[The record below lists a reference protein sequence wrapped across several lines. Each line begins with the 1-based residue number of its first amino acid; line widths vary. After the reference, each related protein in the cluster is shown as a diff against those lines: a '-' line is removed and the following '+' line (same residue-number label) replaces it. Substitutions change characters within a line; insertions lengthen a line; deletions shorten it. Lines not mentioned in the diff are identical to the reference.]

1 MSDLNNY
8 SVDDEMGKYI
18 DAFEIKQAN
27 LGMQSFPHSPR
38 RFNPNTNRND
48 VLAQMENGGY
58 IKVGEEPVIP
68 FKDAPQNALERV
80 QENQP
85 ILPFQDA
92 PANALERVAEPMLP
106 FKDAPANMVAN
117 LQTDAPAQPTMQE
130 NTDQPMDTPGASIES
145 AMEYADF
152 LNTRGVA
159 TPQELLAAGYSPEVT
174 AAVFG
179 NEAQD
184 NMPNEVFR
192 TEPLSEQEIEN
203 ILRNG
208 GSVLGEY
215 DPTIRETGR
224 VELTQYLIELAEDSL
239 AEDLRA
245 QGFTEDN
252 IQRQLEAQRPRIKN
266 ESRSLSGMFFG
277 DETTF
282 GIGVGDFVTAGV
294 MDIQEGARLFKQG
307 VNSGSVAD
315 RSFGALLV
323 LAGIAEATGVGMV
336 VGKGI
341 KKSIP
346 ILRSTLTQAGEAAD
360 LRIAEEG
367 NTLFSNPITPVTN
380 RMISMIGKLVREPEK
395 NIINTAFP
403 DEQTSTAVQ
412 SQVAAQKNNYPA
424 KDGWLQEG
432 MEVANVKQKKDKVE
446 VTYKEVPYNFHIPP
460 ENVDPIKWQ
469 NTIKRKTVNEIKNL
483 ANRAAQ
489 GDPAA
494 KAIIEQANWYRAMRA
509 RMRQE
514 FGGLGDLFADLLGT
528 TSAQTG
534 VTQNFD
540 NAVEIMRRFSRGEF
554 DNEIRMYE
562 EMLAKGDTSPIKLGQ
577 MHNDPNSP
585 FKLITK
591 ASGSL
596 FNANSPASTRAL
608 LDLFRSAKGS
618 PKTPNF
624 TGNLIGYTNAATVD
638 VWAARFLRRM
648 SGQKRLP
655 PPVEKGVSGKH
666 MVGSTLADP
675 KVGAEFG
682 FGQRVIQDAVDEIN
696 KKGFIKNVA
705 PDIGE
710 MGADDLQAVLWFL
723 EKEIWTN
730 KGWTSKAGEGGSLDF
745 EASLAG
751 AADQSAIK
759 NNREILNKKFK
770 PPNKLKKETDEQY
783 AARVKQAQEADTAAK
798 LAAQEEVNA
807 AAAPVARYVLGI
819 SVERP
824 GARPTNVEQANV
836 AARLGEP
843 AKQDQSVVMY
853 QVNNTYGRFMQSDE
867 RAFNAEFVVREN
879 FDPSGVTKRMVE
891 VAKDAD
897 QDAAFISKI
906 VPERTADSRPGVEI
920 YFRNRQDADYA
931 RDLSDELTK
940 YNVDGFTFITDA
952 RVADQPSRQAGMNE
966 EAIAGLTGIRFQY
979 IPEFDMGADAWNAM
993 SAAEKAAKLDEIE
1006 EIYDDIII
1014 DLMRQNTDISTAIV
1028 THNET
1033 NVIGRDGYDAILG
1046 TKAD

>member
-1 MSDLNNY
+1 MSDLLNNLTDY
-8 SVDDEMGKYI
+8 EVEKYI
-18 DAFEIKQAN
+18 EAENVIKSGINPQTTKDKK
-27 LGMQSFPHSPR
+27 SV
-38 RFNPNTNRND
+38 FNPETGTHDILTR
-48 VLAQMENGGY
+48 MGSGGY
-58 IKVGEEPVIP
+58 VKIGEESLDVEATRPGS
-68 FKDAPQNALERV
+68 
-80 QENQP
+80 
-85 ILPFQDA
+85 ILL
-92 PANALERVAEPMLP
+92 N
-106 FKDAPANMVAN
+106 
-117 LQTDAPAQPTMQE
+117 
-130 NTDQPMDTPGASIES
+130 G
-145 AMEYADF
+145 MEYGRETPEYQRYYPDPEPQPEVMSTSPSMGEIGQTEEVPF
-152 LNTRGVA
+152 VSMQTRIEDARAYA
-159 TPQELLAAGYSPEVT
+159 TSLGNPTAQDLLAAGYSPEVT
-174 AAVFG
+174 NAVFG
-179 NEAQD
+179 NQAQD
-184 NMPNEVFR
+184 NMPNEVTR
-192 TEPLSEQEIEN
+192 TEPLSAAEVEETI
-203 ILRNG
+203 RNG
-208 GSVLGEY
+208 GSVIGEY
-215 DPTIRETGR
+215 DPTLRETGK
-224 VELTQYLIELAEDSL
+224 LQLSQYLLGMAEQSFVD
-239 AEDLRA
+239 DLRA
-245 QGFTEDN
+245 QGLTEDN
-252 IQRQLEAQRPRIKN
+252 IQRQLEAVRPRLKN
-266 ESRSLSGMFFG
+266 ETSVLSDMFFG
-277 DETTF
+277 SSNSL
-282 GIGVGDFVTAGV
+282 GIGVGDFVTAGI

-307 VNSGSVAD
+307 RTSGGVD
-315 RSFGALLV
+315 RGLGAMLV
-323 LAGIAEATGVGMV
+323 LAGLAEATGVGKLISKPLKAIISKAR
-336 VGKGI
+336 VG
-341 KKSIP
+341 
-346 ILRSTLTQAGEAAD
+346 LADAGQAAD
-360 LRIAEEG
+360 LRIADG
-367 NTLFSNPITPVTN
+367 ANTLYSNPITPAADQ
-380 RMISMIGKLVREPEK
+380 MISMIGKLLREPEK

-403 DEQTSTAVQ
+403 GDEASTAVQ
-412 SQVAAQKNNYPA
+412 SQVASQKNNYPA
-424 KDGWLQEG
+424 DQGWLQEG

-489 GDPAA
+489 GDPSA

-562 EMLAKGDTSPIKLGQ
+562 EMLAKGDTNPITLGQ
-577 MHNDPNSP
+577 MHKDPDSP

-682 FGQRVIQDAVDEIN
+682 FGQRVIKDAVDEIN

-705 PDIGE
+705 PNIGE

-723 EKEIWTN
+723 EKEIWTK

-751 AADQSAIK
+751 AADQGKIK
-759 NNREILNKKFK
+759 SNREILNKKFK
-770 PPNKLKKETDEQY
+770 APNKLKKETDEQY

-824 GARPTNVEQANV
+824 GARPTNVDQANV

-879 FDPSGVTKRMVE
+879 FDPSAVTKRMVE

-906 VPERTADSRPGVEI
+906 VPERTDNSRPGVEI
-920 YFRNRQDADYA
+920 YFKNRQDADYA

-952 RVADQPSRQAGMNE
+952 RVADQPGRQAGMNE
-966 EAIAGLTGIRFQY
+966 EAVAGLTGIRFQY

-993 SAAEKAAKLDEIE
+993 SAADKAAKLDEIE
-1006 EIYDDIII
+1006 DIYHDIII
-1014 DLMRQNTDISTAIV
+1014 DMNRQNTDISTAII

-1033 NVIGRDGYDAILG
+1033 NVIGSDGYDAILG
-1046 TKAD
+1046 TTAD

>member
-38 RFNPNTNRND
+38 RFNPNTNKND

-58 IKVGEEPVIP
+58 IKVGDEEVVR
-68 FKDAPQNALERV
+68 K
-80 QENQP
+80 QP
-85 ILPFQDA
+85 SESL
-92 PANALERVAEPMLP
+92 
-106 FKDAPANMVAN
+106 VAN

-130 NTDQPMDTPGASIES
+130 NTDQSMDTPGASIES
-145 AMEYADF
+145 AMEYADTVKR
-152 LNTRGVA
+152 NQGQVTA
-159 TPQELLAAGYSPEVT
+159 DDMLAAGYDENTIKAIGIGADV
-174 AAVFG
+174 
-179 NEAQD
+179 
-184 NMPNEVFR
+184 
-192 TEPLSEQEIEN
+192 EPMVLSTQEIEDR
-203 ILRNG
+203 LRNG
-208 GSVLGEY
+208 GSFIGEY
-215 DPTIRETGR
+215 DPTIRENGR

-245 QGFTEDN
+245 QGFTQDQ
-252 IQRQLEAQRPRIKN
+252 IDLELQAERPRIAN

-307 VNSGSVAD
+307 LNNDSVAD

-336 VGKGI
+336 VGKAI

-346 ILRSTLTQAGEAAD
+346 TLRSTLTQAGEAAD

-367 NTLFSNPITPVTN
+367 NTFYSNPITPVTD

-403 DEQTSTAVQ
+403 DEQASTAVQ

-460 ENVDPIKWQ
+460 ENVDPTKWQ
-469 NTIKRKTVNEIKNL
+469 NTIKRKTVNEIKKL
-483 ANRAAQ
+483 ADRAAQ

-562 EMLAKGDTSPIKLGQ
+562 EMLAKGDTNPIKLGQ
-577 MHNDPNSP
+577 MHNDPNNP

-751 AADQSAIK
+751 AADQSKIK
-759 NNREILNKKFK
+759 SNREIINTKFK
-770 PPNKLKKETDEQY
+770 PPNKRLKETDEQY

-879 FDPSGVTKRMVE
+879 FDPSGVTRRMVE

>member
-1 MSDLNNY
+1 MSDLLNNLTDY
-8 SVDDEMGKYI
+8 EVEKYI
-18 DAFEIKQAN
+18 EAENVIKSGINPQTTK
-27 LGMQSFPHSPR
+27 GKKSV
-38 RFNPNTNRND
+38 FNPETGTHDILTR
-48 VLAQMENGGY
+48 MGSGGY
-58 IKVGEEPVIP
+58 VKIGEESLDVEATRPGS
-68 FKDAPQNALERV
+68 
-80 QENQP
+80 
-85 ILPFQDA
+85 ILL
-92 PANALERVAEPMLP
+92 N
-106 FKDAPANMVAN
+106 
-117 LQTDAPAQPTMQE
+117 
-130 NTDQPMDTPGASIES
+130 G
-145 AMEYADF
+145 MEYGRETPEYQRYYPDPEPQPEVMSTSPSMGELGQAEAAPVVSEQ
-152 LNTRGVA
+152 TRIEDARAYA
-159 TPQELLAAGYSPEVT
+159 TSLGNPTAQDLLAAGYSPEVT
-174 AAVFG
+174 NAVFG
-179 NEAQD
+179 NQAQD
-184 NMPNEVFR
+184 NMPNEVTR
-192 TEPLSEQEIEN
+192 TEPLSAAEVEETI
-203 ILRNG
+203 RNG
-208 GSVLGEY
+208 GSVIGEY
-215 DPTIRETGR
+215 DPTLRETGK
-224 VELTQYLIELAEDSL
+224 LQLSQYLLGMAEQSFVD
-239 AEDLRA
+239 DLRA
-245 QGFTEDN
+245 QGLTEDN
-252 IQRQLEAQRPRIKN
+252 IQRQLEAVRPRLKN
-266 ESRSLSGMFFG
+266 ETSVLSDMFFG
-277 DETTF
+277 SSNSL
-282 GIGVGDFVTAGV
+282 GIGVGDFVTAGI

-307 VNSGSVAD
+307 RTSGGVD
-315 RSFGALLV
+315 RGLGAMLV
-323 LAGIAEATGVGMV
+323 LAGLAEATGVGKLISKPLKAIISKAR
-336 VGKGI
+336 VG
-341 KKSIP
+341 
-346 ILRSTLTQAGEAAD
+346 LADAGQAAD
-360 LRIAEEG
+360 LRIADG
-367 NTLFSNPITPVTN
+367 ANTLYSNPITPAADQ
-380 RMISMIGKLVREPEK
+380 MISMIGKLLREPEK

-403 DEQTSTAVQ
+403 GDEASTAVQ
-412 SQVAAQKNNYPA
+412 SQVASQKNNYPA
-424 KDGWLQEG
+424 DQGWLQEG

-489 GDPAA
+489 GDPSA

-562 EMLAKGDTSPIKLGQ
+562 EMLAKGDTNPITLGQ
-577 MHNDPNSP
+577 MHKDPDSP

-682 FGQRVIQDAVDEIN
+682 FGQRVIKDAVDEIN

-705 PDIGE
+705 PNIGE

-723 EKEIWTN
+723 EKEIWTK

-751 AADQSAIK
+751 AADQGKIK
-759 NNREILNKKFK
+759 SNRKILNKKFK
-770 PPNKLKKETDEQY
+770 APNKLKKETDEQY

-824 GARPTNVEQANV
+824 GARPTNVDQANV

-879 FDPSGVTKRMVE
+879 FDPSAVTKRMVE

-906 VPERTADSRPGVEI
+906 VPERTDNSRPGVEI
-920 YFRNRQDADYA
+920 YFKNRQDADYA

-993 SAAEKAAKLDEIE
+993 SAADKAAKLDEIE
-1006 EIYDDIII
+1006 DIYHDIII
-1014 DLMRQNTDISTAIV
+1014 DMNRQNTDISTAII

-1033 NVIGRDGYDAILG
+1033 NVIGSDGYDAILG
-1046 TKAD
+1046 TTAD

>member
-1 MSDLNNY
+1 MSDLLGNFT
-8 SVDDEMGKYI
+8 DDEVEKYN
-18 DAFEIKQAN
+18 AAARIKQAGLDPKTLKN
-27 LGMQSFPHSPR
+27 KKSV
-38 RFNPNTNRND
+38 FNPETGTHD
-48 VLAQMENGGY
+48 ILTEMSSGGY
-58 IKVGEEPVIP
+58 VKIGEETLDVTITRPGSILLNGKEYGRETPEYQRYYPDPEPQPEVMTTSPSMGELGQTEEAP
-68 FKDAPQNALERV
+68 FVSEQTRIEDARAYASSLGNPTA
-80 QENQP
+80 
-85 ILPFQDA
+85 QD
-92 PANALERVAEPMLP
+92 
-106 FKDAPANMVAN
+106 
-117 LQTDAPAQPTMQE
+117 
-130 NTDQPMDTPGASIES
+130 
-145 AMEYADF
+145 
-152 LNTRGVA
+152 
-159 TPQELLAAGYSPEVT
+159 LLAAGYTPDIVN
-174 AAVFG
+174 AVMG
-179 NEAQD
+179 GGAQE
-184 NMPNEVFR
+184 NMPNQVTR
-192 TEPLSEQEIEN
+192 TEPLSTTEVEDI
-203 ILRNG
+203 IRNG
-208 GSVLGEY
+208 GSVIGQY
-215 DPTIRETGR
+215 DPTLRETGR
-224 VELTQYLIELAEDSL
+224 VELSQYLLGLAEQSFV
-239 AEDLRA
+239 EDLQS
-245 QGFTEDN
+245 QGLSEAD
-252 IQRQLEAQRPRIKN
+252 IQRQLEAARPQLEN
-266 ESRSLSGMFFG
+266 ESSVLSDMFFG
-277 DETTF
+277 SPNSL
-282 GIGVGDFVTAGV
+282 GIGVGDFVTAGI
-294 MDIQEGARLFKQG
+294 MDIQEGARLFSQG
-307 VNSGSVAD
+307 RNNGSVAD
-315 RSFGALLV
+315 RGLGALLV
-323 LAGIAEATGVGMV
+323 IAGLAEATGVG
-336 VGKGI
+336 KLLSKPL
-341 KKSIP
+341 KKVIQ
-346 ILRSTLTQAGEAAD
+346 STRAGLADAGQAAD

-367 NTLFSNPITPVTN
+367 NTLYSNPITPVTD

-403 DEQTSTAVQ
+403 DQQTATAVQ

-460 ENVDPIKWQ
+460 ENVDPTKWQ
-469 NTIKRKTVNEIKNL
+469 NTIKRKTVNEIKKL
-483 ANRAAQ
+483 ADRAAQ
-489 GDPAA
+489 GDPGA

-666 MVGSTLADP
+666 MVGSTLAEP

-705 PDIGE
+705 PNIGE

-730 KGWTSKAGEGGSLDF
+730 KGWTSKAGEGGSLDY

-751 AADQSAIK
+751 AADQGKIK
-759 NNREILNKKFK
+759 SNREILNTKFK
-770 PPNKLKKETDEQY
+770 APNKLKKETDEQY

-879 FDPSGVTKRMVE
+879 FDPSGVTRRMVE

-979 IPEFDMGADAWNAM
+979 IPEFDMGADTWNAM

-1006 EIYDDIII
+1006 DIYHDIII
-1014 DLMRQNTDISTAIV
+1014 DMNRQNTDISTAII

-1033 NVIGRDGYDAILG
+1033 NVIGKDGYDAILG
-1046 TKAD
+1046 TTAK

>member
-58 IKVGEEPVIP
+58 IKVGDEEVVR
-68 FKDAPQNALERV
+68 K
-80 QENQP
+80 QP
-85 ILPFQDA
+85 SESL
-92 PANALERVAEPMLP
+92 
-106 FKDAPANMVAN
+106 VAN

-130 NTDQPMDTPGASIES
+130 NTDQSMDTPGASIES
-145 AMEYADF
+145 AMEYAD
-152 LNTRGVA
+152 TVKRKAGQVTA
-159 TPQELLAAGYSPEVT
+159 DDMLAAGYDENTIKAIGIGADV
-174 AAVFG
+174 
-179 NEAQD
+179 
-184 NMPNEVFR
+184 
-192 TEPLSEQEIEN
+192 EPMVLSTQEIEDR
-203 ILRNG
+203 LRNG
-208 GSVLGEY
+208 GSFLEY

-224 VELTQYLIELAEDSL
+224 VELTQYLIELAEGSL

-245 QGFTEDN
+245 QGIKALNPEADTDATLTEDQ
-252 IQRQLEAQRPRIKN
+252 IATLIEGERPRLEN
-266 ESRSLSGMFFG
+266 EARSLSGMFFG

-336 VGKGI
+336 VGKAI

-346 ILRSTLTQAGEAAD
+346 TLRSTLTQAGEAAD

-367 NTLFSNPITPVTN
+367 NTLYSNPITPVTN

-395 NIINTAFP
+395 KIINTAFP
-403 DEQTSTAVQ
+403 DQQASEAVQ
-412 SQVAAQKNNYPA
+412 AQVATQKNNYPA

-432 MEVANVKQKKDKVE
+432 MEVANVKQKKDKIE

-460 ENVDPIKWQ
+460 ENVDPTKWQ
-469 NTIKRKTVNEIKNL
+469 NTIKRKTVNEIKKL
-483 ANRAAQ
+483 ADRAAQ

-577 MHNDPNSP
+577 MHNDPNNP

-682 FGQRVIQDAVDEIN
+682 FGQRVIQDAVNEIN

-751 AADQSAIK
+751 AADQSKIK
-759 NNREILNKKFK
+759 SNREIINKKFT
-770 PPNKLKKETDEQY
+770 PPKKRIKETDEQY
-783 AARVKQAQEADTAAK
+783 AARVKQAQEADAAAK

-879 FDPSGVTKRMVE
+879 FDPSGVTRRMVE

-1006 EIYDDIII
+1006 DIYHDIII
-1014 DLMRQNTDISTAIV
+1014 DMNRQNTDISTAIV

-1046 TKAD
+1046 TTAK